1 MKVKWIIL
9 WCLLLSKLSAQ
20 PVSFTDHTNKL
31 QYVFGTMGQAKCGI
45 DMNGDGLDDIT
56 RISDK
61 GIYIDFQKRD
71 GNFLHRYMEY
81 HGG

>member
-31 QYVFGTMGQAKCGI
+31 QYVFGTMGQAKCGV

-61 GIYIDFQKRD
+61 GIYILISRNQ
-71 GNFLHRYMEY
+71 MEPFFIALY
-81 HGG
+81 P